1 MRAYWYNDGYVRL
14 SSFKFDQKSNN
25 TYVHLTNDAIQ
36 VKSDMY
42 GKYEDGNKMSLNAL
56 ERYIKMSYPESNFTV

>member
-1 MRAYWYNDGYVRL
+1 MLVTNTGGKIRAYWYNDGYVRL
-14 SSFKFDQKSNN
+14 SSYKFDQKSNN

-42 GKYEDGNKMSLNAL
+42 GKY
-56 ERYIKMSYPESNFTV
+56 